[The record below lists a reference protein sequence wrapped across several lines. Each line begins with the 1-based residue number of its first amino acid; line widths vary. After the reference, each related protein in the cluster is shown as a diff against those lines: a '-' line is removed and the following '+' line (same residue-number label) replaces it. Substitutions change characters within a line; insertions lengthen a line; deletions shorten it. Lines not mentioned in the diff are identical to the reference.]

1 MADPATL
8 TAQELIDAATT
19 TVPETATVDMG
30 ALRDKVFGELNR
42 RLADPEAVKD
52 IPGTGLIQLAKELAK
67 QTQDDTPKDDGES
80 VSILDRIDA
89 LPREHAIAL
98 IKGEIARIDS
108 LRDDY
113 FQALERIQEE
123 P

>member
-1 MADPATL
+1 MADLAEL
-8 TAQELIDAATT
+8 TAEQLIEAANT
-19 TVPETATVDMG
+19 TVPETETVDMA

-42 RLADPEAVKD
+42 RLADPQAVKD

-67 QTQDDTPKDDGES
+67 QTQDDAPKDDGENI
-80 VSILDRIDA
+80 SILDRIDA

-98 IKGEIARIDS
+98 IKGEIARVDS

-113 FQALERIQEE
+113 FAALARLQEE
-123 P
+123 T

>member
-1 MADPATL
+1 MPDPETL
-8 TAQELIDAATT
+8 TAQELIDAATGGT
-19 TVPETATVDMG
+19 EPVAVDMA

-42 RLADPEAVKD
+42 RLADPDAVKD

-89 LPREHAIAL
+89 LPREHAVVL

-108 LRDDY
+108 LRDQY